1 MADPNAK
8 VEMNVPGKYYV
19 DKECI
24 GCTQCVTVAES
35 IFGFDEDKELA
46 FVKKQ
51 PETKEEEEAAR
62 RAMDECPVQA
72 IGDDG

>member
-1 MADPNAK
+1 MANA
-8 VEMNVPGKYYV
+8 EQRLSQNVPGKYYV

-24 GCTQCVTVAES
+24 GCTECVRLAAA
-35 IFGFDEDKELA
+35 IFDIDEEADLA

-51 PETKEEEEAAR
+51 PSSEEEKKQAAQ
-62 RAMDECPVQA
+62 ALDVCPVQA